1 MRSITGDFIASNK
14 ISVEKYLLDEH
25 LEVYLK
31 TKTRSAV
38 SVCIDYIYGLI
49 LLPRRKNMSKMAIY
63 CCKYS
68 NNQSLSHFISNST
81 WSPTD
86 LLKSVRTKAIEI
98 IGEDGVIILDES
110 GMKKSGNCSVGVSH
124 QYCGNLG
131 KIDNCQVGV
140 FLAYFKGEKRIL
152 IDERL
157 YLPKK
162 WVNDEERCLK
172 AQIPSE
178 EIVFRTK
185 YDLGL
190 EMIDNAITEGIP
202 FSYVTMDGFYGENPI
217 LLSELE
223 NRGLTFVADIAIDT
237 QVYVQEPIVGIPEKK
252 GKRGRQPT
260 IPTVLNVSPV
270 IVESLSSSIEGWELI
285 RIRKTE
291 RGYKEVY
298 FKAIKVWRRQDELPC
313 KNPLWLLISKDAK
326 SGEIKHSFCNASE
339 NASFE
344 ELAKM
349 QSSRYWVER
358 AFQDAKGYC
367 GMAEYMVRSWNAW
380 HHHMALVMLSM
391 LILLSYKIKFMKFH
405 KISLQGIVL
414 IMRLHNPLK
423 ILNAEE
429 LAGILNQ
436 NNNTRERAR
445 ASRLKGS

>member
-1 MRSITGDFIASNK
+1 MSSITGDFIASNK

-25 LEVYLK
+25 LESYLK

-49 LLPRRKNMSKMAIY
+49 LLPKRKNMSKMAIY
-63 CCKYS
+63 CCKCS
-68 NNQSLSHFISNST
+68 NNQSLSHFISNSP
-81 WSPTD
+81 WSPAD
-86 LLKSVRTKAIEI
+86 LLRSVRTKAIET

-140 FLAYFKGEKRIL
+140 FLAYCKGDKRIL

-157 YLPKK
+157 YLPEK
-162 WVNDEERCLK
+162 WINDKERCLK
-172 AQIPSE
+172 VQIPSE

-190 EMIDNAITEGIP
+190 EMIDNAIEEGIP

-217 LLSELE
+217 LLTELE
-223 NRGLTFVADIAIDT
+223 NRDLTYVADVAFDT
-237 QVYVQEPIVGIPEKK
+237 KVYVQEPIVGIPEKK
-252 GKRGRQPT
+252 GKRGRKPT
-260 IPTVLNVSPV
+260 NHIVLNVSPV
-270 IVESLSSSIEGWELI
+270 MVESLSSSVEGWKLI

-298 FKAIKVWRRQDELPC
+298 FKAIKVWRRQDKLPC
-313 KNPLWLLISKDAK
+313 ENPLWLLISKDAE
-326 SGEIKHSFCNASE
+326 SNEIKYSLCNASE
-339 NASFE
+339 DAPLD

-349 QSSRYWVER
+349 QSSRYWIER

-367 GMAEYMVRSWNAW
+367 GMSEYMVRSWNAW
-380 HHHMALVMLSM
+380 HHHMVLVMLAM

-405 KISLQGIVL
+405 KISLHGVIL
-414 IMRLHNPLK
+414 IMKLHNPLK

-429 LAGILNQ
+429 LARILNHD
-436 NNNTRERAR
+436 NDMRERAR
-445 ASRLKGS
+445 ASRLKVS

>member
-1 MRSITGDFIASNK
+1 MSPITEDFIASNP
-14 ISVEKYLLDEH
+14 ISVKKYLLDEH
-25 LEVYLK
+25 LESYLK

-38 SVCIDYIYGLI
+38 SVCIDYISGLI
-49 LLPRRKNMSKMAIY
+49 LLPKRKNMSKMAIY
-63 CCKYS
+63 CCKCS
-68 NNQSLSHFISNST
+68 NNQSLSHFISNSP
-81 WSPTD
+81 WSPAD
-86 LLKSVRTKAIEI
+86 LLRSVRTKAIET

-140 FLAYFKGEKRIL
+140 FLAYCKGDKRIL

-162 WVNDEERCLK
+162 WINDTERCLK

-190 EMIDNAITEGIP
+190 EMIDNAIEEGIP
-202 FSYVTMDGFYGENPI
+202 FSYVTMDGFYGENPT
-217 LLSELE
+217 LLTELE
-223 NRGLTFVADIAIDT
+223 NRGLTYVADVAFDT

-252 GKRGRQPT
+252 GKIGRKPT
-260 IPTVLNVSPV
+260 NHIALNVSPV
-270 IVESLSSSIEGWELI
+270 IVESLSSSVEGWKLI

-298 FKAIKVWRRQDELPC
+298 FKAIKVWRRQNKLPC
-313 KNPLWLLISKDAK
+313 ENPLWLLISKDAE
-326 SGEIKHSFCNASE
+326 SNEIKYSLCNASE
-339 NASFE
+339 DTPLD

-367 GMAEYMVRSWNAW
+367 GMSEYMVRSWNAW
-380 HHHMALVMLSM
+380 HHHMVLVMLAM

-405 KISLQGIVL
+405 KISLHGVIL
-414 IMRLHNPLK
+414 IMKLHNPLK
-423 ILNAEE
+423 ILNAGE
-429 LAGILNQ
+429 LARILNHD
-436 NNNTRERAR
+436 NDMRERAR
-445 ASRLKGS
+445 ASRLKSS

>member
-313 KNPLWLLISKDAK
+313 ENPLWLLISKDAK

>member
-1 MRSITGDFIASNK
+1 MNSIVGKFIQSMK
-14 ISVEKYLLDEH
+14 ISVKKYIFDEQF
-25 LEVYLK
+25 EVYFQ
-31 TKTRSAV
+31 TKTRS
-38 SVCIDYIYGLI
+38 SVLTCIDYLNGLI
-49 LLPRRKNMSKMAIY
+49 LLPRRKNMRKMAIY

-68 NNQSLSHFISNST
+68 NNQSLSHFLSNSP
-81 WSPTD
+81 WPFTD

-313 KNPLWLLISKDAK
+313 ENPLWLLISKDAK

>member
-1 MRSITGDFIASNK
+1 MSSITGDFIASNK

-49 LLPRRKNMSKMAIY
+49 LLPKRKNMSKMAIY

-157 YLPKK
+157 YLPEK
-162 WVNDEERCLK
+162 WVNDEHRCLK

-202 FSYVTMDGFYGENPI
+202 FSYVTMDGFDGENPI
-217 LLSELE
+217 LLTELE

-237 QVYVQEPIVGIPEKK
+237 KVYVQEPIVGIPEKK
-252 GKRGRQPT
+252 GKRGRPPT
-260 IPTVLNVSPV
+260 IPTVLNLSSVRV
-270 IVESLSSSIEGWELI
+270 DSLSSSIEGWELI

-313 KNPLWLLISKDAK
+313 ENPLWLLISKDAK

-367 GMAEYMVRSWNAW
+367 GMAEYMVRSWNSW
-380 HHHMALVMLSM
+380 HHHMALVMLAM
-391 LILLSYKIKFMKFH
+391 LILLSYKIKCMKFH
-405 KISLQGIVL
+405 KISFQGIVL

-429 LAGILNQ
+429 LARILNHD
-436 NNNTRERAR
+436 NDMRERAR

>member
-1 MRSITGDFIASNK
+1 MSSITGDFIASNK

-49 LLPRRKNMSKMAIY
+49 LLPKRKNMSKMAIY
-63 CCKYS
+63 CCKCS

-81 WSPTD
+81 WSSAD

-110 GMKKSGNCSVGVSH
+110 GMRKSGNFSVGVSH

-157 YLPKK
+157 YLPEK

-172 AQIPSE
+172 AQIPYE

-190 EMIDNAITEGIP
+190 EMIDNAIKECIP

-217 LLSELE
+217 LLTELE

-237 QVYVQEPIVGIPEKK
+237 KVYVQEPIVGIPGKK

-260 IPTVLNVSPV
+260 IPRVLNLFSIRVD
-270 IVESLSSSIEGWELI
+270 SLSSSIEGWELI

-313 KNPLWLLISKDAK
+313 ENPLWLLISKDAK

-339 NASFE
+339 NASFD

-380 HHHMALVMLSM
+380 HHQMTLVMLTM
-391 LILLSYKIKFMKFH
+391 LILLSYKIKFIKFH
-405 KISLQGIVL
+405 KTSLHGVIL
-414 IMRLHNPLK
+414 IMKFHNPLK

-429 LAGILNQ
+429 LAKILNHD
-436 NNNTRERAR
+436 NDMRERAR
-445 ASRLKGS
+445 ASRLKSS